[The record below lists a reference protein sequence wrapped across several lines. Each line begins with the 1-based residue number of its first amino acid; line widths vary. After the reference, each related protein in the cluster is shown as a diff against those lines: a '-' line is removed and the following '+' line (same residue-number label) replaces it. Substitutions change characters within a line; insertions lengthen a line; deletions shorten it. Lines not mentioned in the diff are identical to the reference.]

1 MAAEQVSVGREEL
14 EHFGEA
20 AGVKVVVAAD
30 ARALL
35 EMDGRGET
43 ARGEHLVRDLERL
56 LEANWPAQAVS
67 ADLQED
73 LVGDVVVRYA
83 EQFDEDLR
91 KGTRLSV
98 NVDRLQSLGYGSG
111 RDLALHA
118 AAGPLD
124 ERRDQLAGILQAHRG
139 VLAQADAA
147 ASVGAPQP
155 ELVDRKRGDRGLLLG
170 GVHLAAAAHGVDSVE
185 FIASAEFSAL

>member
-20 AGVKVVVAAD
+20 AGGKVVVAAD

-43 ARGEHLVRDLERL
+43 VRGEHLVRDLERL

-73 LVGDVVVRYA
+73 LIGDVVVRYA
-83 EQFDEDLR
+83 EQLDEDLR

-98 NVDRLQSLGYGSG
+98 NVDRLQALGY
-111 RDLALHA
+111 
-118 AAGPLD
+118 
-124 ERRDQLAGILQAHRG
+124 
-139 VLAQADAA
+139 
-147 ASVGAPQP
+147 
-155 ELVDRKRGDRGLLLG
+155 
-170 GVHLAAAAHGVDSVE
+170 E
-185 FIASAEFSAL
+185 FR

>member
-14 EHFGEA
+14 EHFDKA
-20 AGVKVVVAAD
+20 AGGKVVVAAD

-35 EMDGRGET
+35 EMDGRGEGVG
-43 ARGEHLVRDLERL
+43 GEHLVRDLERL
-56 LEANWPAQAVS
+56 LEADWPAQAVS

-73 LVGDVVVRYA
+73 LVVDVVVRGA
-83 EQFDEDLR
+83 EQLDEDLR
-91 KGTRLSV
+91 KRTRLSV

-111 RDLALHA
+111 RYLALHA

-124 ERRDQLAGILQAHRG
+124 ERGDQFAGILQAHRG

-147 ASVGAPQP
+147 ASVRAPQP
-155 ELVDRKRGDRGLLLG
+155 ELGDREPGDPGLLL
-170 GVHLAAAAHGVDSVE
+170 A
-185 FIASAEFSAL
+185 

>member
-14 EHFGEA
+14 KHFGEA
-20 AGVKVVVAAD
+20 TGGKVVVAAD

-35 EMDGRGET
+35 KMDGRGET
-43 ARGEHLVRDLERL
+43 VRGEVLIGDLERL
-56 LEANWPAQAVS
+56 LKANWPAQAVC
-67 ADLQED
+67 AGLQED

-83 EQFDEDLR
+83 EQLDEDLR

-98 NVDRLQSLGYGSG
+98 NVDRLQSRGYESG

-124 ERRDQLAGILQAHRG
+124 ERRDQLAGILQADHG

-147 ASVGAPQP
+147 PSVRAPHP
-155 ELVDRKRGDRGLLLG
+155 ELVERERSDRGLLLG
-170 GVHLAAAAHGVDSVE
+170 GAHLVAAAYGVDCVE
-185 FIASAEFSAL
+185 IHRQR